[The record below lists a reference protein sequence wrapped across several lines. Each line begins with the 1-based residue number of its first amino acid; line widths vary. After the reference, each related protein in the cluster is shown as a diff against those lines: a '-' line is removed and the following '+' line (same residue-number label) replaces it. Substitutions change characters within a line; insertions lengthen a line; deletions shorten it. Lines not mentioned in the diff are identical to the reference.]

1 MHKGSCLCGR
11 VTFEVAGEIP
21 PMHACHCSICRK
33 ASGHYG
39 VGADISRD
47 ALKIHGEENIK
58 WFQTS
63 DWARRGFCATCG
75 TPLFFD
81 PIDKKI
87 GWTGVSMGAFDK
99 PTNTKM
105 TMHIFTKDKGDYYEI
120 VDGLPQHEQAPVRS

>member
-1 MHKGSCLCGR
+1 MPTGSCLCGKIK
-11 VTFEVAGEIP
+11 FEVKGEIP

-39 VGADISRD
+39 VGADIARD
-47 ALKIHGEENIK
+47 NLKIHGEENIK

-63 DWARRGFCATCG
+63 DWARRGFCENCG

-87 GWTGVSMGAFDK
+87 TWTGVSMGAFDK
-99 PTNTKM
+99 PTRTQL

-120 VDGLPQHEQAPVRS
+120 PDGLPQYEQAPLHS